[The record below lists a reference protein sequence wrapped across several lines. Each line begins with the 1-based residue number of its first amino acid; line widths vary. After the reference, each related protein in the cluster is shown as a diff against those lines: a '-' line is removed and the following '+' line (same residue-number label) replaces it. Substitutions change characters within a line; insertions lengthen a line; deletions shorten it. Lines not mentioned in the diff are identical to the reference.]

1 MPGSFGTES
10 EEPPKHHRT
19 KDTSI
24 TEKNHPIVVEENT
37 PPSPSSHNKDNN
49 VANGNSSSEDSPL
62 QRCQLWNSSSSLS
75 SHHNHASK
83 DDDDGNGGDGGNH
96 HNGVDA
102 GEVNARVT
110 KRPRLLGIDA
120 SVIQQ
125 HINKASVVV
134 QWKHLH
140 DQHNHAPFGT
150 SFPWFPT
157 TCVNYGYGYHPL
169 NGNNCPLMFNNLYGF
184 GAPVLLP
191 HQCQSQP
198 GSSEGEEEEAA
209 QAERLAKRKASLAE
223 EQAAEAARLR
233 KETAAEAARLA
244 KAAMLAVKHIANA
257 SAPIDLS
264 DVPQLPPLPKNK
276 GQVKEGASKYNGV
289 YFHKASK
296 KWLAQI
302 KIEGKIHHIGYYEN
316 EEEAGIDFA
325 RALFKCNGKAAVV
338 EKNGM
343 KYRRQRGKEMSDEH
357 VTKVAAILA
366 KQRSKLTGTNIDPNV
381 FATKMKESR
390 GGFRFLSKYNV

>member
-1 MPGSFGTES
+1 MPGSFGTNKS
-10 EEPPKHHRT
+10 PKPT
-19 KDTSI
+19 FITSI

-37 PPSPSSHNKDNN
+37 PPLPSSQHNKDNN
-49 VANGNSSSEDSPL
+49 VDADSGSDCSPL
-62 QRCQLWNSSSSLS
+62 QCCQLYSSSSSSLS
-75 SHHNHASK
+75 SQQNHASK
-83 DDDDGNGGDGGNH
+83 DNDDNGNGCDGGNH

-325 RALFKCNGKAAVV
+325 RALFKYNGKSAVV
-338 EKNGM
+338 EKNET
-343 KYRRQRGKEMSDEH
+343 KYRRRRGKEMSDEH
-357 VTKVAAILA
+357 VMKVAAILA
-366 KQRSKLTGTNIDPNV
+366 KQRSRLTGTNIDPNE
-381 FATKMKESR
+381 FAKKMKESK
-390 GGFRFLSKYNV
+390 GGFCFL